1 MKFNKYKISHYF
13 IFIISG
19 INYLIAIILRSLIRN
34 KKNRILLYGHKLV
47 GNLEVIFK
55 DSRFAK
61 HEIMFITLN
70 FSDYLKLKKIYGNR
84 ILTPL
89 STVQLFKCLSS
100 KLTIASH
107 GIFFHKIIK
116 RLGIQTILCGHAING
131 SIPNNKNKTKKYFEM
146 FDQVLLHS
154 PYDKKIVENELLVGN
169 SNLNTTGF
177 ARNQIMVENSFK
189 KKELKSKNNLSN
201 KKIIIYA
208 PTSNRGSKKYM
219 GSTFSVHNI
228 NFYRYISKELLDSE
242 IVFIIKTHVNDSISK
257 EIIEFVKENKQIYFD
272 KDILI
277 NYDYDLLIISDVL
290 ITDLSTI
297 YVDYLLLEKPIYLFD
312 NPDPDPKR
320 ELSSILKNIN
330 LPKIKTQE
338 ELKNFIQKVK
348 SDSLEFQNINKLKQ
362 EIYESQDHL
371 DTIEKIDDIFS
382 SISN

>member
-1 MKFNKYKISHYF
+1 
-13 IFIISG
+13 
-19 INYLIAIILRSLIRN
+19 
-34 KKNRILLYGHKLV
+34 
-47 GNLEVIFK
+47 
-55 DSRFAK
+55 
-61 HEIMFITLN
+61 
-70 FSDYLKLKKIYGNR
+70 
-84 ILTPL
+84 
-89 STVQLFKCLSS
+89 
-100 KLTIASH
+100 
-107 GIFFHKIIK
+107 
-116 RLGIQTILCGHAING
+116 
-131 SIPNNKNKTKKYFEM
+131 
-146 FDQVLLHS
+146 
-154 PYDKKIVENELLVGN
+154 
-169 SNLNTTGF
+169 
-177 ARNQIMVENSFK
+177 
-189 KKELKSKNNLSN
+189 
-201 KKIIIYA
+201 
-208 PTSNRGSKKYM
+208 M

>member
-19 INYLIAIILRSLIRN
+19 INYFLVIILQNLIRN
-34 KKNRILLYGHKLV
+34 KNNNILLYGHKLV

-70 FSDYLKLKKIYGNR
+70 FKDYLRLKKIYGNR
-84 ILTPL
+84 VLTPL
-89 STVQLFKCLSS
+89 NIVQLYKGLGS
-100 KLTIASH
+100 KLIIASH
-107 GIFFHKIIK
+107 GIFFHKAIK
-116 RLGIQTILCGHAING
+116 RLGIKTVLCGHAING
-131 SIPNNKNKTKKYFEM
+131 SIPNNKNKTKEYFQM

-154 PYDKKIVENELLVGN
+154 PYDKKIVENELSVRN
-169 SNLNTTGF
+169 SNLNITGF
-177 ARNQIMVENSFK
+177 ARNQILVENSLK
-189 KKELKSKNNLSN
+189 KKELKYKTNFSN
-201 KKIIIYA
+201 KKIILYA

-219 GSTFSVHNI
+219 GSTFSIHNI
-228 NFYRYISKELLDSE
+228 NFYKFISKELFDSE

-257 EIIEFVKENKQIYFD
+257 EITEFVKKDSQIYFD
-272 KDILI
+272 KDIVV
-277 NYDYDLLIISDVL
+277 NYDYDLLSISDVL

-330 LPKIKTQE
+330 LPIIKNPE
-338 ELKNFIQKVK
+338 ELKNFIKQVK
-348 SDSLEFQNINKLKQ
+348 SEKLEFQNISKLKN
-362 EIYESQDHL
+362 EIYGSQDHL
-371 DTIEKIDDIFS
+371 DTIDKIDDIFS
-382 SISN
+382 SI